1 MEVKNKMKKLFLTIM
16 IVSVFALPAF
26 AIDEQKL
33 DTDTSIIGSFLQ
45 RMVSPRNRN
54 QNVQSVVLYCEGY
67 GAIVTFYTYFDS
79 NSNRGGTP
87 FNQDNEELTRGLAL
101 YLSGIRQL
109 KENEKVVVAIRNSN
123 HPYQVYTVQVQN
135 NDLISFQQGEI
146 KLVDL
151 AKKIKISQS
160 VSVGK

>member
-1 MEVKNKMKKLFLTIM
+1 MKKLFLMTI
-16 IVSVFALPAF
+16 IVSIFTLPAF

-33 DTDTSIIGSFLQ
+33 DTDTAIIGSFLQ
-45 RMVSPRNRN
+45 RVVNPRNRN
-54 QNVQSVVLYCEGY
+54 YNVQSVAVYCEGY
-67 GAIVTFYTYFDS
+67 GAVVTFYTYFDS
-79 NSNRGGTP
+79 NSRSGGSQ

-109 KENEKVVVAIRNSN
+109 KENEKVVIVIKNSN
-123 HPYQVYTVQVQN
+123 QPYQVYTVQAQN

-146 KLVDL
+146 KLDDF

-160 VSVGK
+160 ISVSK